1 MSSQIP
7 ATVVLAD
14 LTNSWHARAVI
25 DLLDGYARDPMGG
38 GQPLPPD
45 VRERLIPVLQAQPGG
60 RYFLAFDGD
69 TPVGVAICFLGIAT
83 FKARP
88 LLNIHD
94 LAVRPAS
101 RGQGV
106 GGKLLTALEQEAQ
119 LLGCCKLTLEVRG
132 DNPARRLYLDFGF
145 DPGEPDRSAMAF
157 WTKSLMR

>member
-7 ATVVLAD
+7 ATVVRAD
-14 LTNSWHARAVI
+14 LTNPLHAQAVV
-25 DLLDGYARDPMGG
+25 DLLNDYARDLMGG

-45 VRERLIPVLQAQPGG
+45 VRERLIPCLQVQPGG
-60 RYFLAFDGD
+60 RYFLAFVCD
-69 TPVGVAICFLGIAT
+69 TPIGVAICFQGFST
-83 FKARP
+83 FRARP

-106 GGKLLTALEQEAQ
+106 GRKLLAAVEKEAQ
-119 LLGCCKLTLEVRG
+119 QLGCCKLTLEVRD

-145 DPGEPDRSAMAF
+145 DAGELGSHAMTF
-157 WTKSLMR
+157 LTKTLSS